1 MTDVRI
7 ILKINLQEK
16 ISKHI
21 PSGFSMY
28 TISTVM
34 KTKMYT
40 IMYAKVQK
48 INMMYSEVRFA

>member
-1 MTDVRI
+1 MDVRI

-21 PSGFSMY
+21 PSGFPMY

-34 KTKMYT
+34 KIKMYT